1 MVSWCDSTFLT
12 LLQSLQQG
20 FSNLNTQLITLIF
33 GNWHIF
39 APKNVEPDD
48 KDVVFWVLVEHV
60 RRFGPVPLSYE
71 EIASGERLGVL
82 IRVINHVNEKKL
94 FWPFWRYADKEL
106 VKEDRDFIMK
116 MMKLDPRDRPTAKEL
131 LQDEWFKS

>member
-1 MVSWCDSTFLT
+1 MT

-20 FSNLNTQLITLIF
+20 FSNLNTQLISLIF

-39 APKNVEPDD
+39 TPKNVEPDD
-48 KDVVFWVLVEHV
+48 ENVVFWVLVEHV
-60 RRFGPVPLSYE
+60 RRFGPVPLSYQ
-71 EIASGERLGVL
+71 EIASEERLGVL
-82 IRVINHVNEKKL
+82 TTVINHVNENEL
-94 FWPFWRYADKEL
+94 FLPFWRYGDKEL
-106 VKEDRDFIMK
+106 VKEDRDFVMK